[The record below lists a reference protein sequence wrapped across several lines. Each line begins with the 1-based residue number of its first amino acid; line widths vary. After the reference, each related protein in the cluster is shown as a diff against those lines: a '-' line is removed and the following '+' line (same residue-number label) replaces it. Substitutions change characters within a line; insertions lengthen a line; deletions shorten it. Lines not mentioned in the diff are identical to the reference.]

1 MYDSQFG
8 ISMYFFDCRRQLSST
23 GPAEYMS
30 SYESVEYT
38 STPVSTASN
47 AQEPSL
53 LQTLQQILPHCFQP
67 NNYKEAQRSEQATP
81 ETQEDQESSVQT
93 GTSLGPYAAL
103 MHSSQ
108 QRFSDQYCVLVAGI
122 KPQLQTP
129 LMWLHATLH
138 APDMFLYITV
148 IALQ

>member
-1 MYDSQFG
+1 
-8 ISMYFFDCRRQLSST
+8 
-23 GPAEYMS
+23 MS

-38 STPVSTASN
+38 SRPVSTASN
-47 AQEPSL
+47 GQEPSL

-67 NNYKEAQRSEQATP
+67 NNHQEVQSSEQATA
-81 ETQEDQESSVQT
+81 ETQEDQENLVHTTTSS
-93 GTSLGPYAAL
+93 SPYAAL

-108 QRFSDQYCVLVAGI
+108 QRFSDQYSVLVAGI
-122 KPQLQTP
+122 KPPLQTP
-129 LMWLHATLH
+129 LTWLHATLH

>member
-1 MYDSQFG
+1 
-8 ISMYFFDCRRQLSST
+8 
-23 GPAEYMS
+23 MS

-38 STPVSTASN
+38 SRPVSAASN
-47 AQEPSL
+47 GQEPSL

-67 NNYKEAQRSEQATP
+67 NSQQEVQSSKQATI
-81 ETQEDQESSVQT
+81 ETQEDQESSVQA
-93 GTSLGPYAAL
+93 GTSSSPDTAL

-108 QRFSDQYCVLVAGI
+108 QRSSDQYSVLVAGI
-122 KPQLQTP
+122 KPPLQTP
-129 LMWLHATLH
+129 LVWLHAALH